1 MGTGPFLIRSQPFPA
16 VPASRDARRSQSRA
30 RHCKTK
36 ALGGSSNPAPPNR
49 HCSLNE
55 NSVPKV
61 HSAPKLCHPSV
72 TWCCHLHSD
81 PLPLEQ
87 RAGACKEQLCAAP
100 VAKGTGGTGATSC
113 CRDSLSQVAF
123 WHFSGLFCDP
133 GYILDSATAN
143 SLPNPSLILPS
154 PPVLHCVTETCSH
167 YGLFPTWLLPFQN
180 TIFHFQKASGWPR
193 PHLTKA
199 CQSAFF
205 QCILEHRPRMEL
217 PASCRKASKPL
228 GPSKEKS
235 IRHRPSQQP
244 GRKTEGEGRGEKCS
258 SPDCAKL
265 NKNNKRGGKK
275 KF

>member
-87 RAGACKEQLCAAP
+87 RAGLARNSSVLLQWQRGQEGQEPPAA
-100 VAKGTGGTGATSC
+100 AGTVYPKWPSDTFLGCFVILGTS
-113 CRDSLSQVAF
+113 
-123 WHFSGLFCDP
+123 W
-133 GYILDSATAN
+133 I
-143 SLPNPSLILPS
+143 
-154 PPVLHCVTETCSH
+154 VLQPTV
-167 YGLFPTWLLPFQN
+167 FPTQ
-180 TIFHFQKASGWPR
+180 A
-193 PHLTKA
+193 
-199 CQSAFF
+199 
-205 QCILEHRPRMEL
+205 
-217 PASCRKASKPL
+217 
-228 GPSKEKS
+228 
-235 IRHRPSQQP
+235 
-244 GRKTEGEGRGEKCS
+244 
-258 SPDCAKL
+258 
-265 NKNNKRGGKK
+265 
-275 KF
+275 